1 MTEHADPLARAD
13 LLAASTVSG
22 HARMLKHADSFAVFD
37 QHGDIRP
44 GGLGEEGLYHEG
56 TRFLSGLEIDL
67 DGARPVDLDSMVA
80 PESDVLTIRLANPA
94 LITRDGL
101 RLPPATIE
109 LELTKLLWRA
119 VLYQQV
125 VITNHGRDRAALVLA
140 WRFAADYADIFE
152 VRGPRLSQRG
162 RDLEAEVT
170 ADRVRLGYEGRDGIR
185 RFTHLH
191 FDPWP
196 SAVSGSEAHYDL
208 RLEPHHELRLT
219 FDVACEIA
227 PVRPRW
233 LAFHAA
239 RAEVESD
246 VMRRTA
252 GQCRIETS
260 DGRMNAWID
269 RSRADL
275 RTLTTDLPT
284 GPYPY
289 AGVPWFNTPFGRDG
303 LVTAWQCLWLQPALA
318 RGVLAFLARTQATA
332 SIPERDAEP
341 GKILHETRTGE
352 LAALG
357 EIPFQRYYGS
367 VDSTPLFVALAGAYV
382 ERTGDLPFVR
392 SIWSSIEAALDWIDR
407 YGDRDGD
414 AFVEYERRSPRGLLH
429 QGWKDSDD
437 AVMHRDGSIPTGP
450 VAMCEVQGYVYAAWR
465 AGATLARAL
474 DDGNRA
480 AICDGRAARLRR
492 RFDEAF
498 WCEEIGTYALALD
511 GNKMACRVRT
521 SNAGQCLFG
530 GIVEPDRAPVV
541 ARTLLEPDCFSGWGI
556 RTLAAGEAR
565 FDPMGY
571 HTGGVWPH
579 DNAVIAEG
587 LARYGFCDEATSLLE
602 TQFEAA
608 LHFDLQRMP
617 ELFCGFER
625 RPGEPPVAYPPACAP
640 QAWAAGAVLLL
651 LKASLGVHIDGIQ
664 RRVTFRNPRVP
675 GWLDHLSLLN
685 LDVRGAKVDL
695 SIARHTK
702 GVAVSVLRNDDSVDV
717 VFG

>member
-1 MTEHADPLARAD
+1 MTERADPLPSD
-13 LLAASTVSG
+13 LMAASTVSG

-37 QHGDIRP
+37 QHGDIRA

-56 TRFLSGLEIDL
+56 TRFLSGLGIEL
-67 DGARPVDLDSMVA
+67 DGVRPFCVDSTVA
-80 PESDVLTIRLANPA
+80 PGNDVLTISLANPA
-94 LITRDGL
+94 LVTRDGL
-101 RLPPATIE
+101 RLPPAAIH

-125 VITNHGRDRAALVLA
+125 AITNHGRDPVALVLA

-152 VRGPRLSQRG
+152 VRGPRPSRRG
-162 RDLEAEVT
+162 RDLEADVT
-170 ADRVRLGYEGRDGIR
+170 PERVTLGYEGRDGIR

-191 FDPWP
+191 FDPSP
-196 SAVSGSEAHYDL
+196 SAASGSAAQYDL
-208 RLEPHHELRLT
+208 RLNPQQGVSMT
-219 FDVACEIA
+219 VDVACEIA
-227 PVRPRW
+227 PLRARP
-233 LAFHAA
+233 LAFHTA
-239 RAEVESD
+239 RAEVEAD
-246 VMRRTA
+246 VVRRTS
-252 GQCRIETS
+252 GQSRIETS
-260 DGRMNAWID
+260 DRRMNAWID

-289 AGVPWFNTPFGRDG
+289 AGIPWFNTPFGRDG
-303 LVTAWQCLWLQPALA
+303 LITAWQCLWLQPALA

-332 SIPERDAEP
+332 IVPERDAEP

-357 EIPFQRYYGS
+357 EIPFQHYYGS
-367 VDSTPLFVALAGAYV
+367 VDSTPLFVGLAGAYV
-382 ERTGDLPFVR
+382 ERTGDLPFIR

-414 AFVEYERRSPRGLLH
+414 GFVEYERRSPGGLLH

-450 VAMCEVQGYVYAAWR
+450 IAMCEVQGYVYAAWR
-465 AGATLARAL
+465 AGARLARAL
-474 DDGNRA
+474 DEGNRA
-480 AICDGRAARLRR
+480 ILCDTRAARLRR
-492 RFDEAF
+492 QFHEAF
-498 WCEEIGTYALALD
+498 WCEELGTYALALD
-511 GNKMACRVRT
+511 GRKMACRVRA

-530 GIVEPDRAPVV
+530 GIVDPDRAPVV
-541 ARTLLEPDCFSGWGI
+541 ARTLLESGSFSGWGV

-587 LARYGFCDEATSLLE
+587 LARYGLCDEAASLLE

-625 RPGEPPVAYPPACAP
+625 RPGEPPVSYPPACAP

-651 LKASLGVHIDGIQ
+651 LKASLGVHIDGME
-664 RRVTFRNPRVP
+664 RRVTFRNPRLP
-675 GWLDHLSLLN
+675 GWLDHLSVLD

-695 SIARHTK
+695 SIVRHAD
-702 GVAVSVLRNDDSVDV
+702 GVVVSVLRNDDSVDV
-717 VFG
+717 VLG